1 MHKLIAL
8 TLMLCACNW
17 KYEIVLCQPRQC
29 HAGGKYT
36 IVFIDPKGQKYS
48 LDNCKMH
55 LPTKKAATAR
65 SPFFRC
71 TEERRETVWAR
82 AFKLE
87 PHKVLEDGTQPSNCL
102 KLIN

>member
-1 MHKLIAL
+1 MPKLIAL
-8 TLMLCACNW
+8 TLILCACNW

-48 LDNCKMH
+48 LDNCRMH
-55 LPTKKAATAR
+55 LPTKKAATA
-65 SPFFRC
+65 
-71 TEERRETVWAR
+71 WAR
-82 AFKLE
+82 EFKLE
-87 PHKVLEDGTQPSNCL
+87 PHKVLEDGTKPSDCL